1 MGEPMKLSEVE
12 FRKLTNE
19 PEPPKKVKKATNH
32 ANKGMALEKLI
43 EKACEQYEAKGVAN
57 IKKVSTPW
65 TVIRK
70 GPRIVNA
77 FPSGQST
84 VDFMGEVNGRSI
96 CFESK
101 KTDNKTSFPLS
112 NFEEHQI
119 EFMRN
124 WKGIKFVI
132 IEFQAHK
139 KIFFVDFKPLINSW
153 DNAKDGERKSIPYQW
168 FLDWADEIEQRDGI
182 VLDYLAHIEITEVA
196 G

>member
-1 MGEPMKLSEVE
+1 MKLSEAE

-19 PEPPKKVKKATNH
+19 PEKPKKTKKPTNH

-43 EKACEQYEAKGVAN
+43 EKACEQYEANGIAN

-77 FPSGQST
+77 FPSGPST
-84 VDFMGEVNGRSI
+84 VDFMGDVKGRSI
-96 CFESK
+96 CFEAK
-101 KTDNKTSFPLS
+101 KTENKTSFPLS
-112 NFEEHQI
+112 NFEDHQI

-132 IEFQAHK
+132 IEFT
-139 KIFFVDFKPLINSW
+139 
-153 DNAKDGERKSIPYQW
+153 AKNKVFYCTWEFIHNWWNEYKGDGRKSIPYSSFDAMCLEVKQH
-168 FLDWADEIEQRDGI
+168 EGI
-182 VLDYLAHIEITEVA
+182 VLDYLKHIEVA
-196 G
+196 I